1 MLAQADVPGPPA
13 ELGAARDVEDSH
25 PVPPIAGNNGN
36 ASVVT
41 LRLAS
46 PNQTGDRAM
55 PLLIGSATLA
65 ATLLSMAFG
74 QINVGF
80 EAFGVLLGAVVL
92 MTLREE

>member
-1 MLAQADVPGPPA
+1 
-13 ELGAARDVEDSH
+13 
-25 PVPPIAGNNGN
+25 
-36 ASVVT
+36 
-41 LRLAS
+41 
-46 PNQTGDRAM
+46 M

-80 EAFGVLLGAVVL
+80 EAFGVLLAAVVL